1 MTSHLTHDHAATAE
15 RPRLAAATERLRL
28 WREPRAA
35 TLLEVLELPAA
46 SCPNLIAVHLLR
58 PDQANEELTYGRLW
72 RSALRAGARLRRAG
86 LRAGDRAVLALPT
99 SREFFE
105 MFFGIL
111 VAGGIPVPCA
121 PTTSVR
127 GSRFAA
133 YLEAAG
139 NLALDAGASLFVC
152 TPKAADALRPGLTS
166 MSPHTRIF
174 CGTDATGETVDEAEL
189 IAPARA
195 APSETALLQY
205 TSGSTSRPKG
215 VVLTHRNI
223 ISNAEAVAATFV
235 TPETVCVSWLPLYHD
250 MGLIGTFLMSLY
262 CRTPVVLMPPQSFIK
277 DPASWLR
284 AISDFRATATVAPN
298 FAFGYAARAVA
309 PEALEGVRLDG
320 LEVALNGAEPVDL
333 DAVEKFQERFAPY
346 GLRAGVVRPVY
357 GLAES
362 SLAVTFADPGRL
374 LVDEVDAGR
383 LEHEGLAAPAD
394 PGARARRF
402 VSVGRPLPTQEV
414 RVVDAHLLPLPE
426 RRVGEVWV
434 RGPSVM
440 RGYYQR
446 PEETEDALR
455 GGWLRTGDLG
465 YLARGR
471 LYLTGRSKDLIIRY
485 GRNYYPQD
493 IERLTT
499 RVEGVAEG
507 GAVAFGV
514 ERGAETL
521 VVVVAETRLR
531 DGERRRQL
539 VRRIREACQD
549 SFLFGPD
556 DVRLFVPGGIPR
568 TTSGKV
574 RRLACKQMYLDSAP
588 GAG

>member
-1 MTSHLTHDHAATAE
+1 
-15 RPRLAAATERLRL
+15 
-28 WREPRAA
+28 
-35 TLLEVLELPAA
+35 
-46 SCPNLIAVHLLR
+46 
-58 PDQANEELTYGRLW
+58 
-72 RSALRAGARLRRAG
+72 
-86 LRAGDRAVLALPT
+86 
-99 SREFFE
+99 
-105 MFFGIL
+105 
-111 VAGGIPVPCA
+111 
-121 PTTSVR
+121 
-127 GSRFAA
+127 
-133 YLEAAG
+133 
-139 NLALDAGASLFVC
+139 
-152 TPKAADALRPGLTS
+152 
-166 MSPHTRIF
+166 
-174 CGTDATGETVDEAEL
+174 
-189 IAPARA
+189 
-195 APSETALLQY
+195 
-205 TSGSTSRPKG
+205 
-215 VVLTHRNI
+215 
-223 ISNAEAVAATFV
+223 
-235 TPETVCVSWLPLYHD
+235 
-250 MGLIGTFLMSLY
+250 
-262 CRTPVVLMPPQSFIK
+262 
-277 DPASWLR
+277 
-284 AISDFRATATVAPN
+284 
-298 FAFGYAARAVA
+298 
-309 PEALEGVRLDG
+309 
-320 LEVALNGAEPVDL
+320 
-333 DAVEKFQERFAPY
+333 
-346 GLRAGVVRPVY
+346 
-357 GLAES
+357 
-362 SLAVTFADPGRL
+362 
-374 LVDEVDAGR
+374 
-383 LEHEGLAAPAD
+383 
-394 PGARARRF
+394 
-402 VSVGRPLPTQEV
+402 V
-414 RVVDAHLLPLPE
+414 RVVDADGLPLPE

-440 RGYYQR
+440 RGYYRR
-446 PEETEDALR
+446 PEETADALR